1 MQKKELAIKIER
13 LAVKARLNDLNLLI
27 TEGEITQ
34 AQKIYAVLKK
44 LDPNVFLIGSGPYS
58 QGVFSLMADEIVI
71 GRDAT
76 PLEQMLDKP
85 VDVFVN
91 DAATLTP
98 REVSRVHCSIYRAQ
112 GTFQN
117 DYYII
122 DRGSTCGT
130 YLNSERLEAAS
141 SSDPDEVRRVSRSL
155 SQGDV
160 ISLGASAVNTFV
172 FADLRD
178 STIARQGSH

>member
-13 LAVKARLNDLNLLI
+13 LAIKARLNDLTLFI
-27 TEGEITQ
+27 TDGEIAQ

-44 LDPNVFLIGSGPYS
+44 LDHAVFLIGSGPYS
-58 QGVFSLMADEIVI
+58 QGVYSLTADEVVI

-98 REVSRVHCSIYRAQ
+98 REVSRVHCSIYRAP
-112 GTFQN
+112 GTFQS
-117 DYYII
+117 DYFII

-130 YLNSERLEAAS
+130 YLNSERLEAIS
-141 SSDPDEVRRVSRSL
+141 SSDPEEIRRVSRSL

-178 STIARQGSH
+178 STIARLGSH